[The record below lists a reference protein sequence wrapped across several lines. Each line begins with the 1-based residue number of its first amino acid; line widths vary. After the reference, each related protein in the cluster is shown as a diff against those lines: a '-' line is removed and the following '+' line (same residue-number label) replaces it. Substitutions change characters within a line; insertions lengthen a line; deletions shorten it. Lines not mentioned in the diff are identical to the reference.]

1 VTDIDS
7 GRLHLERWDSLLKST
22 THGPFG
28 DERPFPYQPTSH
40 SSADTRIAWAALSH
54 DPVADIFVLR

>member
-1 VTDIDS
+1 MTDIDS

-28 DERPFPYQPTSH
+28 DERPLPYQLTSH
-40 SSADTRIAWAALSH
+40 CYTSR
-54 DPVADIFVLR
+54 